1 MNKAEGDGQLTT
13 DKVTYRGQWHNDLP
27 NGEGH
32 EVYSRIS
39 YFMGNFENGK
49 KRGTGHYQWNQVE
62 YYKGDFKDNVIHG
75 YGKHVTK

>member
-13 DKVTYRGQWHNDLP
+13 DKMTYRGQWHNDLP

-39 YFMGNFENGK
+39 YFMGNF
-49 KRGTGHYQWNQVE
+49 
-62 YYKGDFKDNVIHG
+62 
-75 YGKHVTK
+75 